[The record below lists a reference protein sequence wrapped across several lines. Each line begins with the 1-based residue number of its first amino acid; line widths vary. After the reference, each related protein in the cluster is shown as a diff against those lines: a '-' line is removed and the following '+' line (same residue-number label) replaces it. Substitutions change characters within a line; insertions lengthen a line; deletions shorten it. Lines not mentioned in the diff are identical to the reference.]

1 MTLTGIASRY
11 AHALVETIAAPEVN
25 LDPHA
30 ALRELGDFVTA
41 TRESRDLDMV
51 LLSPAVPPARKRFV
65 VQKLAE
71 RMKIGRLVTNF
82 LLVLIDHRRIGLL
95 REIVPLASSFL
106 DERLGFQRAGISAAA
121 PLSDDE
127 ERRIAETLQEITGK
141 RIRIEME
148 MSPDLIGGVIARVG
162 SKVYDGSVRGQL
174 RALGERLAA
183 E

>member
-1 MTLTGIASRY
+1 VDA
-11 AHALVETIAAPEVN
+11 IAAPQAN

-30 ALRELGDFVTA
+30 ALGELSDFVNA
-41 TRESRDLDMV
+41 MKEAHDLDMV
-51 LLSPAVPPARKRFV
+51 LLSPSVPPKRKRFV

-82 LLVLIDHRRIGLL
+82 LLVLIDHRRIGIL
-95 REIVPLASSFL
+95 REIMPLASLFL
-106 DERLGFQRAGISAAA
+106 DDKTGFQRADISSAA
-121 PLSDDE
+121 PLSE
-127 ERRIAETLQEITGK
+127 AEQRSIAQVLEQITGK
-141 RIRIEME
+141 RIRLEME
-148 MSPDLIGGVIARVG
+148 TAPDLIGGVIARVG